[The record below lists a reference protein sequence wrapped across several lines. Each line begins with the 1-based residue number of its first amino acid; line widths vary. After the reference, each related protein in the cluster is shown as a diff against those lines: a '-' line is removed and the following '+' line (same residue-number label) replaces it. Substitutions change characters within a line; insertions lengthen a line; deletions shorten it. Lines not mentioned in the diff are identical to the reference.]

1 MVAAKTGN
9 ENGILDILHMTVQ
22 KSLAYIEGILYL
34 FYILLDYCKSE
45 ITALIH
51 RFMGK
56 LWCTVKGR
64 SQTTSNFSTIA
75 KGIRQNKLRVG
86 LAKDKTEK
94 CAPLYPLF
102 SLIPVLSVFTESGGI
117 SSRLL
122 FTHRLGISRGRKRR
136 N

>member
-1 MVAAKTGN
+1 
-9 ENGILDILHMTVQ
+9 MTVQ

-34 FYILLDYCKSE
+34 FYILLDYCKAE

-75 KGIRQNKLRVG
+75 KGIRQNKLRVD
-86 LAKDKTEK
+86 LAKDKREM
-94 CAPLYPLF
+94 CSVVPPFFLY
-102 SLIPVLSVFTESGGI
+102 SCPVCVY
-117 SSRLL
+117 RD
-122 FTHRLGISRGRKRR
+122 
-136 N
+136 